1 MPIRA
6 AARVC
11 AAAAALALFLV
22 VDGFSK
28 FLPLPRRVDPDYYFI
43 WPAAG
48 VIWTCVAASVV
59 AVVALWVGVRLAAS
73 GRADDVRVAARDA
86 RWLMPLVW
94 AAPLALG
101 VVAAL
106 PGVGSRAAPLA
117 YFLYDLRWCWIALI
131 ALAVVLNLILL
142 IFPRK
147 QATDSAFQV
156 PRVPDVPR
164 VPVVLAEALV
174 FSLVAIWAI
183 GTTPLLRFTGGIHGD
198 EPKYIRYI
206 ETLYQ
211 GQGFDIDAKKPMADY
226 RADADS
232 RLLANIGLAAAAVGS
247 DTREL
252 VDDLGSFARDPRGFR
267 WNRATAQP
275 NWFLTGKHGTAYQV
289 HTPGLS
295 FLLLP
300 GYYIDRHFLSVEP
313 GYQGEFPAELV
324 MTNVMMLTFY
334 ALAAA
339 ALFRLLLAA
348 TADVRWSAAGA
359 VLAMITLPSTSFAF
373 QLYPETPAALIVLSV
388 VLFLCF
394 GGGTPTSWLAATAAG
409 AATSYL
415 TWLHPRFLLLW
426 LVLVVLGTVNL
437 EPRQRR
443 DFLAG
448 AAVVMF
454 SFCAF
459 AYHLTGSWLPTA
471 MYDADPESNAFVLSI
486 IPVQMVANLL
496 DRVWGIVPHAP
507 ILLAVPAGVIA
518 VWRRR
523 RRDAVAVVT
532 IVIALLFTT
541 ASHGLGAAGA
551 TPGRH
556 LMAIVPLMFWP
567 LTVLAIDVW
576 PSLPRRA
583 ALIVLAVLSVET
595 AWTYNLVHEKAVGRF
610 VGESA
615 SGWRLNL
622 AFPWMHT
629 RIWEDSSANFG
640 VLLAIIALVLVG
652 TWWLT
657 RSAAPEAAAV
667 PPLARPQFVA
677 VGVFVAIVASTALTA
692 AGRDRTSADYLPPAA
707 EAHHRIASTL
717 VDVERCRGCRTSAPG
732 RVDWTSLQPN
742 PIAGL
747 AIDSRIEGREAHVIV
762 HLTEAD
768 TPLSPAEVSPFARIV
783 LDYGDGT
790 RPETVGVVGSGEVA
804 HRYASAGRYVVTAT
818 VGLPTG
824 RSRLER
830 LTVIIP

>member
-1 MPIRA
+1 MPTRA

-11 AAAAALALFLV
+11 AAALALALFLV
-22 VDGFSK
+22 VDGFSQ

-43 WPAAG
+43 WPGAA
-48 VIWTCVAASVV
+48 VAWACLAASVV
-59 AVVALWVGVRLAAS
+59 GVVALWAGVQIAAS
-73 GRADDVRVAARDA
+73 RRNDDVRAAAREA
-86 RWLMPLVW
+86 RWLTPLVW
-94 AAPLALG
+94 TAPLAIG
-101 VVAAL
+101 VVAAM
-106 PGVGSRAAPLA
+106 PGVGSRAAPLT
-117 YFLYDLRWCWIALI
+117 YFLYDLRWCWIALVAVAI
-131 ALAVVLNLILL
+131 LRNLWTLFRRSSPSDQSDRRRPLA
-142 IFPRK
+142 
-147 QATDSAFQV
+147 
-156 PRVPDVPR
+156 
-164 VPVVLAEALV
+164 AEALV
-174 FSLVAIWAI
+174 VLAVTAWAI
-183 GTTPLLRFTGGIHGD
+183 ATTPLLRFSGAIHGD

-211 GQGFDIDAKKPMADY
+211 GQGFDIDAKKPMTDY

-232 RLLANIGLAAAAVGS
+232 HLLANLGLAAAAVVN

-252 VDDLGSFARDPRGFR
+252 AADLGSFAHDPRGFR

-275 NWFLTGKHGTAYQV
+275 NWFLIGKHGTAYQV

-313 GYQGEFPAELV
+313 GYQGEFPAGLV

-334 ALAAA
+334 ALAGA

-348 TADVRWSAAGA
+348 TGNVRWSAAGA
-359 VLAMITLPSTSFAF
+359 ILAMVTLPSTSFAF
-373 QLYPETPAALIVLSV
+373 QLYPETPAALIVISV
-388 VLFLCF
+388 VALLCF
-394 GGGTPTSWLAATAAG
+394 GAGTPTSWLAATAAG

-426 LVLVVLGTVNL
+426 LVLVVLGTFSL
-437 EPRQRR
+437 ESRQRR
-443 DFLAG
+443 HFLAG

-518 VWRRR
+518 IWRRR
-523 RRDAVAVVT
+523 RRDAVALVT

-583 ALIVLAVLSVET
+583 ALVVLAVVSVET
-595 AWTYNLVHEKAVGRF
+595 AWTYNFVHEKAVGRI
-610 VGESA
+610 VGESV

-629 RIWEDSSANFG
+629 RIWDDSTANFG
-640 VLLAIIALVLVG
+640 VLLAIIVLVFVG
-652 TWWLT
+652 TWWFT
-657 RSAAPEAAAV
+657 RSSAPIAAAAV
-667 PPLARPQFVA
+667 PSLVRPEFVA
-677 VGVFVAIVASTALTA
+677 ASVFAAIVMSTALTA
-692 AGRDRTSADYLPPAA
+692 AGRDRTSTDYLPPAA
-707 EAHHRIASTL
+707 EAHHRIASAL
-717 VDVERCRGCRTSAPG
+717 VDLERCRLCRSSAPG

-747 AIDSRIEGREAHVIV
+747 AIDSRIDGREARVIV
-762 HLTEAD
+762 RLTEAD
-768 TPLSPAEVSPFARIV
+768 ASISRAEVAPFARV
-783 LDYGDGT
+783 VVDYGDAT
-790 RPETVGVVGSGEVA
+790 RPETVGVVGSSEIA
-804 HRYASAGRYVVTAT
+804 HHYASAGRYVVTVT
-818 VGLPTG
+818 LGLPTG
-824 RSRLER
+824 LSRLER
-830 LTVIIP
+830 LTVVIP